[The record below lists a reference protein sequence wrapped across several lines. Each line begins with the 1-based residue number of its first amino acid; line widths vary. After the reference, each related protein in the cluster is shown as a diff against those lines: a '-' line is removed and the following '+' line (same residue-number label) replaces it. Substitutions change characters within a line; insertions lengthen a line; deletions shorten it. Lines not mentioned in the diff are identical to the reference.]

1 MTRWPLGLL
10 LVLLITATPGDAADA
25 GRLTVGVTLHP
36 YYSWTKNIAGDADVE
51 VRPVIPGE
59 IDAGDY
65 QPSPEDIKKLA
76 DLDAIVVNGVGH
88 DDFIFDMIKASG
100 NEKITIIRPNDAV
113 PLMRAAHG
121 GGVNSH
127 TFISFTNA
135 IQQTYA
141 IAQALATLRPA
152 LAPAFQQ
159 NAADYA
165 RRLRA
170 IKARAARALADAK
183 VTRVVT
189 VHDGYAYLM
198 QEFGIEIAGVV
209 EPAHGLIPSAAEL
222 ERMVDLIKRER
233 IRVVFSEET
242 FPEPLLNV
250 LRESTGARV
259 YLISHVARGAYA
271 ADEFEREMQRN
282 VDVMVRALV
291 QDPNG
296 GRGTVSGGDP
306 PLLEIVDL
314 TVRRERELLLD
325 RVSLALAPGSITV
338 VVGPN
343 GAGKSTLLAAVLG
356 QIEFAGRIRF
366 HWRGK
371 RAHRLR
377 PASVSWSIARCRSR
391 RANSSPSRASG
402 ARSASGSPRRRALAS
417 RRCSPAPVS
426 PGWRPVRSACSRAAR
441 PSGSSSPT
449 PWSRCRSCSSSTSP
463 RPAWTSAR
471 CGVSRSACSPRETS
485 RGSRC

>member
-1 MTRWPLGLL
+1 MTRWLL
-10 LVLLITATPGDAADA
+10 ALLPVLLSTATPGDAADA
-25 GRLTVGVTLHP
+25 ARLTVGVTLHP
-36 YYSWTKNIAGDADVE
+36 YYSWTKNIVGNADVE

-59 IDAGDY
+59 IDAGNY
-65 QPSPEDIKKLA
+65 QPSPEDITKLA

-88 DDFIFDMIKASG
+88 DDFIFDMIKAAG
-100 NEKITIIRPNDAV
+100 NERITIIRPNDAV
-113 PLMRAAHG
+113 PLLRAANG

-141 IAQALATLRPA
+141 IARALATLRPA

-165 RRLRA
+165 HRLRA

-198 QEFGIEIAGVV
+198 QEFGIEIVGVV

-296 GRGTVSGGDP
+296 
-306 PLLEIVDL
+306 
-314 TVRRERELLLD
+314 
-325 RVSLALAPGSITV
+325 AA
-338 VVGPN
+338 GP
-343 GAGKSTLLAAVLG
+343 
-356 QIEFAGRIRF
+356 
-366 HWRGK
+366 
-371 RAHRLR
+371 
-377 PASVSWSIARCRSR
+377 
-391 RANSSPSRASG
+391 
-402 ARSASGSPRRRALAS
+402 
-417 RRCSPAPVS
+417 
-426 PGWRPVRSACSRAAR
+426 
-441 PSGSSSPT
+441 
-449 PWSRCRSCSSSTSP
+449 
-463 RPAWTSAR
+463 
-471 CGVSRSACSPRETS
+471 
-485 RGSRC
+485 

>member
-1 MTRWPLGLL
+1 MRCELALL
-10 LVLLITATPGDAADA
+10 LVLFSTPAPGDAAHA
-25 GRLTVGVTLHP
+25 ARLTVGVTLHP

-59 IDAGDY
+59 IDAGTY
-65 QPSPEDIKKLA
+65 QPSPEDITKLA

-88 DDFIFDMIKASG
+88 DDFIFDMIKAAG
-100 NEKITIIRPNDAV
+100 NERITIIRPNDAV

-141 IAQALATLRPA
+141 IAQALSTLRPA
-152 LAPAFQQ
+152 LAPVFQQ
-159 NAADYA
+159 NATDYA

-170 IKARAARALADAK
+170 TKARAARELADAK

-198 QEFGIEIAGVV
+198 QEFGIEIVGVV

-233 IRVVFSEET
+233 IRVVFSEES

-259 YLISHVARGAYA
+259 YVISHIARGAYA

-282 VDVMVRALV
+282 VDVMIRALV

-296 GRGTVSGGDP
+296 AT
-306 PLLEIVDL
+306 
-314 TVRRERELLLD
+314 
-325 RVSLALAPGSITV
+325 
-338 VVGPN
+338 GP
-343 GAGKSTLLAAVLG
+343 
-356 QIEFAGRIRF
+356 
-366 HWRGK
+366 
-371 RAHRLR
+371 
-377 PASVSWSIARCRSR
+377 
-391 RANSSPSRASG
+391 
-402 ARSASGSPRRRALAS
+402 
-417 RRCSPAPVS
+417 
-426 PGWRPVRSACSRAAR
+426 
-441 PSGSSSPT
+441 
-449 PWSRCRSCSSSTSP
+449 
-463 RPAWTSAR
+463 
-471 CGVSRSACSPRETS
+471 
-485 RGSRC
+485 